1 MKLVNLT
8 PHTVNVV
15 LEDGATLNIASSG
28 VVARCSQSDVNVGTI
43 DVDGIAVP
51 LTETSFG
58 DVVDLPAPA
67 PDTLYIVSRLVAT
80 AANRDDLVVP
90 NGIVRDDNGNII
102 GCKSLSH

>member
-1 MKLVNLT
+1 M
-8 PHTVNVV
+8 
-15 LEDGATLNIASSG
+15 
-28 VVARCSQSDVNVGTI
+28 
-43 DVDGIAVP
+43 P

>member
-8 PHTVNVV
+8 PHAVNIV
-15 LEDGATLNIASSG
+15 LEDGALNIVPSG